1 MATESSLSE
10 NDLSCTLCHKI
21 YVDPVLLSCRHSFC
35 KNCLK
40 EYRQKKKT
48 LKCSL
53 CKKQCPKGFPPPNL
67 QLKALCDSFLQ
78 ERNTSAVR
86 SEPLCILH
94 KEELKLFCLEDKQP
108 VCVVCRDSKLHS
120 RHSFRPLD
128 EAALEHR
135 EELRAKL
142 KPLEEKLHSFLKAK
156 LICDHTA
163 QHITS
168 QAEHTER
175 RIKEEFEKLHQF
187 LRDEEENSLS
197 ALRTEVRVKS
207 RITKKTTSSI
217 NHEIMNLS
225 KTITSTHEEL
235 ASEDIMFLKE
245 NRQVKCPIQHLTNQ
259 EKRAPSFPSNS
270 QDEEVCLLAIAELTP
285 EYYSRTESKL
295 KDPEI
300 LSGAL
305 IDVAKHLGNL
315 KFRVWEKMKDIIKY
329 TPVILDSNTAHKC
342 LAISDDLTSFVCTD
356 ESQQLPENPERFDHP
371 LWVQGS
377 EGFHSGTHCWDVDVE
392 NCEQWALGVVTGSMN
407 KIKAFFSG
415 GIWKCH
421 YENILYGSSSSGG
434 PTSLLRV
441 RETLK
446 RIRVQLD
453 FDEGQVSFW
462 NSISGHHLQT
472 FLYTFTE
479 PVFPYFCNRCK
490 RYPLKILPK
499 EISVVIQWPKYRT
512 EELDYLTTDS
522 SA

>member
-1 MATESSLSE
+1 MAAESPLSE
-10 NDLSCTLCHKI
+10 KDLFCTQCCNI

-35 KNCLK
+35 KNCWE
-40 EYRQKKKT
+40 EYRQTKKT
-48 LKCSL
+48 LKCPL
-53 CKKQCPKGFPPPNL
+53 CRKQCPKGFPPPNL
-67 QLKALCDSFLQ
+67 QLKALCDNFHQ

-86 SEPLCILH
+86 SETLCILH

-142 KPLEEKLHSFLKAK
+142 KPLQEKLHSFLKAK
-156 LICDHTA
+156 LICDQTA
-163 QHITS
+163 QHIMS

-207 RITKKTTSSI
+207 QITKKTTSSI
-217 NHEIMNLS
+217 NHEILNLS
-225 KTITSTHEEL
+225 ETITSTHEDL
-235 ASEDIMFLKE
+235 ASEDILFLK
-245 NRQVKCPIQHLTNQ
+245 VL
-259 EKRAPSFPSNS
+259 S
-270 QDEEVCLLAIAELTP
+270 ELTP
-285 EYYSRTESKL
+285 ECYSRTESKL

-329 TPVILDSNTAHKC
+329 TPVILDSNTAHEC
-342 LAISDDLTSFVCTD
+342 LAISDDLTSFVCTY
-356 ESQQLPENPERFDHP
+356 ESQQLPENPERSGHY

-377 EGFHSGTHCWDVDVE
+377 EGFHSGMHCWDVDVE
-392 NCEQWALGVVTGSMN
+392 NCEQWSIGVVTGSM
-407 KIKAFFSG
+407 KKGKAFFSG

-421 YENILYGSSSSGG
+421 YKNILYGSSSSGS
-434 PTSLLRV
+434 PTTFLRV
-441 RETLK
+441 RESLRK
-446 RIRVQLD
+446 IRVELD
-453 FDEGQVSFW
+453 FDKGQVSFW
-462 NSISGHHLQT
+462 NFISGRHLQT

-479 PVFPYFCNRCK
+479 TVFPYFCNQCK
-490 RYPLKILPK
+490 HHPLKILPK
-499 EISVVIQWPKYRT
+499 EISSVFLILIK
-512 EELDYLTTDS
+512 S
-522 SA
+522 